1 MLKRKEKRIGT
12 LGFMVSRETG
22 AIDGGGGGGGG
33 ESRREVENR

>member
-12 LGFMVSRETG
+12 SGFMVSRETR
-22 AIDGGGGGGGG
+22 AIDGGGGGG

>member
-22 AIDGGGGGGGG
+22 AIDGGGGGGG